1 MGVLTDIPCN
11 KVITDKSKFVINPAY
26 DTVLEVQKLYK
37 EDTLTEFEKID
48 QALKMLV
55 RNKWNLRLLNPE
67 EKQKLLSVI
76 TKRYVEVEK
85 RPQIKK
91 SPFPVLD
98 FEKDGDY
105 IYASFMQAYK
115 IDLIEEQGRLPW
127 KKFLYLFNGLPA
139 DTKIKQ
145 IMRIRQMPV
154 PEYNGKNSKEI
165 QEINEML
172 LRSSGRRRRR
182 TVWIRSI
189 VPYIGRN
196 GKEMIADGKKIK
208 KVECPHCGHK
218 QNIFYKTGASCRGL
232 FFKCKNPDCRKEFEI
247 RL

>member
-1 MGVLTDIPCN
+1 MGVMTDIPCN

-37 EDTLTEFEKID
+37 EDTLTGFEKID

-165 QEINEML
+165 QEINEMKSYYALPVEGGGGQSGLDL
-172 LRSSGRRRRR
+172 LFHTLEGMAKR
-182 TVWIRSI
+182 
-189 VPYIGRN
+189 
-196 GKEMIADGKKIK
+196 
-208 KVECPHCGHK
+208 
-218 QNIFYKTGASCRGL
+218 
-232 FFKCKNPDCRKEFEI
+232 
-247 RL
+247 

>member
-11 KVITDKSKFVINPAY
+11 KVITDKSKFAINPAY

-76 TKRYVEVEK
+76 TQRYVEVEK

-165 QEINEML
+165 QEINEMKSYYALPVEGGGGQSGLDL
-172 LRSSGRRRRR
+172 LFHTLEGMAKR
-182 TVWIRSI
+182 
-189 VPYIGRN
+189 
-196 GKEMIADGKKIK
+196 
-208 KVECPHCGHK
+208 
-218 QNIFYKTGASCRGL
+218 
-232 FFKCKNPDCRKEFEI
+232 
-247 RL
+247 

>member
-1 MGVLTDIPCN
+1 MGVLTDIPYN

-165 QEINEML
+165 QEINEMKSYYTLPVEGGGGQSGLDL
-172 LRSSGRRRRR
+172 LFHTLEGMAKR
-182 TVWIRSI
+182 
-189 VPYIGRN
+189 
-196 GKEMIADGKKIK
+196 
-208 KVECPHCGHK
+208 
-218 QNIFYKTGASCRGL
+218 
-232 FFKCKNPDCRKEFEI
+232 
-247 RL
+247 

>member
-11 KVITDKSKFVINPAY
+11 KIITDKSKFVINPAY

-76 TKRYVEVEK
+76 TQRYVEVEK

-105 IYASFMQAYK
+105 IYASFMQAYR

-145 IMRIRQMPV
+145 IMRIRQMPI

-165 QEINEML
+165 QEINEMKSYYALPVEGGGGQSGLDL
-172 LRSSGRRRRR
+172 LFHTLEGMAKR
-182 TVWIRSI
+182 
-189 VPYIGRN
+189 
-196 GKEMIADGKKIK
+196 
-208 KVECPHCGHK
+208 
-218 QNIFYKTGASCRGL
+218 
-232 FFKCKNPDCRKEFEI
+232 
-247 RL
+247 

>member
-145 IMRIRQMPV
+145 IMRIRQMTV

-165 QEINEML
+165 QEINEMKSYYTLPVEGGGGQSGLDL
-172 LRSSGRRRRR
+172 LFHTLEGMAKR
-182 TVWIRSI
+182 
-189 VPYIGRN
+189 
-196 GKEMIADGKKIK
+196 
-208 KVECPHCGHK
+208 
-218 QNIFYKTGASCRGL
+218 
-232 FFKCKNPDCRKEFEI
+232 
-247 RL
+247 

>member
-37 EDTLTEFEKID
+37 EDTLTGFEKID

-165 QEINEML
+165 QEINEMKSYYALPVEGGGGQSGLDL
-172 LRSSGRRRRR
+172 LFHTLEGMAKR
-182 TVWIRSI
+182 
-189 VPYIGRN
+189 
-196 GKEMIADGKKIK
+196 
-208 KVECPHCGHK
+208 
-218 QNIFYKTGASCRGL
+218 
-232 FFKCKNPDCRKEFEI
+232 
-247 RL
+247 

>member
-1 MGVLTDIPCN
+1 MGVLTDIPRN

-26 DTVLEVQKLYK
+26 DTVIEVQKLYK

-91 SPFPVLD
+91 SPFSVLD

-165 QEINEML
+165 QEINEMKSYYAL
-172 LRSSGRRRRR
+172 PVEGGGGQSGLD
-182 TVWIRSI
+182 SI

-218 QNIFYKTGASCRGL
+218 TEYILQNRSQLQRAL
-232 FFKCKNPDCRKEFEI
+232 F
-247 RL
+247 

>member
-48 QALKMLV
+48 QTLKMLV

-85 RPQIKK
+85 RSQIKK

-165 QEINEML
+165 QEIKMEDFWTTGQWEFKNKIFRKDVCRMVKNCFVLTYRTEND
-172 LRSSGRRRRR
+172 RRKR
-182 TVWIRSI
+182 I
-189 VPYIGRN
+189 
-196 GKEMIADGKKIK
+196 
-208 KVECPHCGHK
+208 
-218 QNIFYKTGASCRGL
+218 L
-232 FFKCKNPDCRKEFEI
+232 F
-247 RL
+247 

>member
-11 KVITDKSKFVINPAY
+11 KVITNKSKFLVNPAF
-26 DTVLEVQKLYK
+26 DIVLEVQKLYK
-37 EDTLTEFEKID
+37 EDVLTEFEKID
-48 QALKMLV
+48 QALRMLV
-55 RNKWNLRLLNPE
+55 KNKWNLQLLNPE

-76 TKRYVEVEK
+76 TQRYVEVEK

-105 IYASFMQAYK
+105 IYASFMQAYR

-165 QEINEML
+165 QEINEMKSYYALPVEGGGGQSGVDL
-172 LRSSGRRRRR
+172 LFHTLEGMAKR
-182 TVWIRSI
+182 
-189 VPYIGRN
+189 
-196 GKEMIADGKKIK
+196 
-208 KVECPHCGHK
+208 
-218 QNIFYKTGASCRGL
+218 
-232 FFKCKNPDCRKEFEI
+232 
-247 RL
+247 

>member
-76 TKRYVEVEK
+76 TQRYVEVEK

-165 QEINEML
+165 QEINEMKSYYTLPVEGGGGQSGLDL
-172 LRSSGRRRRR
+172 LFHTLEGMAKR
-182 TVWIRSI
+182 
-189 VPYIGRN
+189 
-196 GKEMIADGKKIK
+196 
-208 KVECPHCGHK
+208 
-218 QNIFYKTGASCRGL
+218 
-232 FFKCKNPDCRKEFEI
+232 
-247 RL
+247 

>member
-76 TKRYVEVEK
+76 TQRYVEVEK

-165 QEINEML
+165 QEINEMKSYYDLPVEGGGGQSGLDL
-172 LRSSGRRRRR
+172 LFHTLEGMAKR
-182 TVWIRSI
+182 
-189 VPYIGRN
+189 
-196 GKEMIADGKKIK
+196 
-208 KVECPHCGHK
+208 
-218 QNIFYKTGASCRGL
+218 
-232 FFKCKNPDCRKEFEI
+232 
-247 RL
+247 

>member
-11 KVITDKSKFVINPAY
+11 KVITDKSKFVINPAF
-26 DTVLEVQKLYK
+26 DIVLEVQKLYK

-48 QALKMLV
+48 QALGMLV
-55 RNKWNLRLLNPE
+55 KNKWNLQLLNPE
-67 EKQKLLSVI
+67 EKQKLLSII
-76 TKRYVEVEK
+76 TQRYVEVEK

-105 IYASFMQAYK
+105 IYASFMQAYR

-127 KKFLYLFNGLPA
+127 KKFLYLFNGLPV

-165 QEINEML
+165 QEINEMKSYYALPVEGGGGQSGLDL
-172 LRSSGRRRRR
+172 LFHTLEGMAKR
-182 TVWIRSI
+182 
-189 VPYIGRN
+189 
-196 GKEMIADGKKIK
+196 
-208 KVECPHCGHK
+208 
-218 QNIFYKTGASCRGL
+218 
-232 FFKCKNPDCRKEFEI
+232 
-247 RL
+247 

>member
-1 MGVLTDIPCN
+1 MDIG
-11 KVITDKSKFVINPAY
+11 KQDIRV
-26 DTVLEVQKLYK
+26 YK

-115 IDLIEEQGRLPW
+115 IDLIEEQGRLP
-127 KKFLYLFNGLPA
+127 
-139 DTKIKQ
+139 
-145 IMRIRQMPV
+145 
-154 PEYNGKNSKEI
+154 
-165 QEINEML
+165 
-172 LRSSGRRRRR
+172 
-182 TVWIRSI
+182 TVHASI
-189 VPYIGRN
+189 
-196 GKEMIADGKKIK
+196 
-208 KVECPHCGHK
+208 H
-218 QNIFYKTGASCRGL
+218 
-232 FFKCKNPDCRKEFEI
+232 
-247 RL
+247 

>member
-67 EKQKLLSVI
+67 EKQKLLNVI

-165 QEINEML
+165 QEINEMKSYYALPVEGGGGQSGLDL
-172 LRSSGRRRRR
+172 LFHTLEGMAKR
-182 TVWIRSI
+182 
-189 VPYIGRN
+189 
-196 GKEMIADGKKIK
+196 
-208 KVECPHCGHK
+208 
-218 QNIFYKTGASCRGL
+218 
-232 FFKCKNPDCRKEFEI
+232 
-247 RL
+247 

>member
-11 KVITDKSKFVINPAY
+11 KVITNKSKFLVNPAF
-26 DTVLEVQKLYK
+26 DIVLEVQKLYK

-48 QALKMLV
+48 QALRMLV
-55 RNKWNLRLLNPE
+55 KNKWNLQLLNPE

-76 TKRYVEVEK
+76 TQRYVEVEK

-105 IYASFMQAYK
+105 IYASFMQAYR

-165 QEINEML
+165 QEINEMKSYYALPVEGGGGQSGLDL
-172 LRSSGRRRRR
+172 LFHTLEGMTKR
-182 TVWIRSI
+182 
-189 VPYIGRN
+189 
-196 GKEMIADGKKIK
+196 
-208 KVECPHCGHK
+208 
-218 QNIFYKTGASCRGL
+218 
-232 FFKCKNPDCRKEFEI
+232 
-247 RL
+247 

>member
-11 KVITDKSKFVINPAY
+11 KVTTDKSKFVINPAY

-165 QEINEML
+165 QEINEMKSYYALPVEGGGGQSGLDL
-172 LRSSGRRRRR
+172 LFHTLEGMAKR
-182 TVWIRSI
+182 
-189 VPYIGRN
+189 
-196 GKEMIADGKKIK
+196 
-208 KVECPHCGHK
+208 
-218 QNIFYKTGASCRGL
+218 
-232 FFKCKNPDCRKEFEI
+232 
-247 RL
+247 